1 MLKKSL
7 GIILLVSIIMM
18 LIGSIVL
25 FAQEKP
31 VFGFFLPTMDN
42 PFFYSCRRGAEMEAE
57 RQGVKLVIFDAKNDP
72 VLQLKQVE
80 DAIQQQFDCLL
91 INPVDINAIVP
102 GVEDA
107 VSKGIPVISWDRGI
121 ASDKMACVVYT
132 DPFYLGYVQGKF
144 AAEKLGGKGNVVML
158 SGPLGFS
165 IALERAAGYK
175 AALEEFPEMKIIAER
190 FTPSNPV
197 EGLKNMED
205 FLAAYAKIDAVY
217 GFCDYLVMGA
227 VQAIQDSGKT
237 NIIVTSFDLGADAE
251 QALREGKIHA
261 LAVDEVFGL
270 TEWPVII
277 AKKLFEGRTIPKKI
291 IIGGSLVTKENIDI
305 LDLSQ
310 LRLLKP
316 GE

>member
-1 MLKKSL
+1 
-7 GIILLVSIIMM
+7 
-18 LIGSIVL
+18 
-25 FAQEKP
+25 
-31 VFGFFLPTMDN
+31 
-42 PFFYSCRRGAEMEAE
+42 
-57 RQGVKLVIFDAKNDP
+57 
-72 VLQLKQVE
+72 
-80 DAIQQQFDCLL
+80 
-91 INPVDINAIVP
+91 
-102 GVEDA
+102 
-107 VSKGIPVISWDRGI
+107 
-121 ASDKMACVVYT
+121 
-132 DPFYLGYVQGKF
+132 
-144 AAEKLGGKGNVVML
+144 GG
-158 SGPLGFS
+158 
-165 IALERAAGYK
+165 
-175 AALEEFPEMKIIAER
+175 
-190 FTPSNPV
+190 
-197 EGLKNMED
+197 